1 MHLYFYLPLSHR
13 HLPSTF
19 TDIRFNNFPI
29 QIWHRRE
36 EFSGKKIFKKIL
48 KNMECIGIDDSKAIA
63 LLRMGKN
70 GGKAQSVKDTDVTRR
85 KRGKDDSR
93 HRCAVDIC
101 HFSLCIGWK
110 RRGEP
115 FLPAIRERFPRGVAL
130 QREIRPRDWKRVDCR
145 SITAI
150 GKRTN
155 VSSRCEEISFSE
167 EEGSWRF
174 GRRMDNFLA
183 VNSNN

>member
-1 MHLYFYLPLSHR
+1 
-13 HLPSTF
+13 
-19 TDIRFNNFPI
+19 
-29 QIWHRRE
+29 
-36 EFSGKKIFKKIL
+36 
-48 KNMECIGIDDSKAIA
+48 MECIGIDDSKAIA

-115 FLPAIRERFPRGVAL
+115 FLPAIRERFPRRCAATRNPSARL
-130 QREIRPRDWKRVDCR
+130 ETRRLPIDHRDRETNERVFQVR
-145 SITAI
+145 GNKFLGRG
-150 GKRTN
+150 GKL
-155 VSSRCEEISFSE
+155 EIWE
-167 EEGSWRF
+167 KDG
-174 GRRMDNFLA
+174 
-183 VNSNN
+183 

>member
-1 MHLYFYLPLSHR
+1 
-13 HLPSTF
+13 
-19 TDIRFNNFPI
+19 
-29 QIWHRRE
+29 
-36 EFSGKKIFKKIL
+36 
-48 KNMECIGIDDSKAIA
+48 MECIGIDDSKAIA

-183 VNSNN
+183 VNSNNWSLTFIRRRLVYVDTFFK